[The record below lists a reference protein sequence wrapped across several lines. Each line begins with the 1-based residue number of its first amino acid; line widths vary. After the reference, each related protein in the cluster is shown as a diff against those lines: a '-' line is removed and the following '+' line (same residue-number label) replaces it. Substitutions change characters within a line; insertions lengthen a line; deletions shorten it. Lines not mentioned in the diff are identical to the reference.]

1 MRQINKMATKLQ
13 EILGDSFIK
22 ATSNKKDNFEE
33 ITFDE
38 WHKRFEPKGVLKIRK
53 EGEAEKRGGKRKSQI
68 GNR

>member
-1 MRQINKMATKLQ
+1 MATKLQ

-38 WHKRFEPKGVLKIRK
+38 WHKRFEPKGEFICLYFSAHWAPPCRLF
-53 EGEAEKRGGKRKSQI
+53 S
-68 GNR
+68 